1 MAAPGAIA
9 AVQNR
14 VAQIEAR
21 LGIEPPRS
29 DAAAAG
35 DFDSILAQY
44 TGADGTGT
52 APGSAFGAGT
62 TGTGGTAVDQL
73 LARIS
78 GANGVAGVGD
88 TPAAGAGSIGPRVA
102 AMAEEYLDI
111 PYVWGGTDPNTG
123 LDCSGLVQ
131 HVFRRAGI
139 ELPRVSAD
147 QARVGTP
154 VASLA
159 HAQPGDL
166 IAWDRGPRNIGADH
180 IAIYVGD
187 GMMIEAPRTGGKVQ
201 LVPVGRTPDF
211 ITRVAP
217 ATPVAPVG
225 GASAA
230 SSARGLAGVPFAEL
244 FAVTGARHG
253 VDPALLASIAKA
265 ESGFDPRAVSH
276 AGAQGLMQIMP
287 ATARGLGVADPFD
300 PAQAIDG
307 AARLLKGNLERF
319 GSVELALAAYNAGPG
334 AVTKY
339 GGIPPYRE
347 TQAYVPKVLA
357 NLQEFRR

>member
-1 MAAPGAIA
+1 MGAPGAIA
-9 AVQNR
+9 AVQSR

-21 LGIEPPRS
+21 LGIEPPRAG
-29 DAAAAG
+29 DTAGDTAG
-35 DFDSILAQY
+35 DFDSIMAQY
-44 TGADGTGT
+44 G
-52 APGSAFGAGT
+52 GT
-62 TGTGGTAVDQL
+62 TGSSTGSMLGAGGANGGTSIDQL

-78 GANGVAGVGD
+78 GAGGVGPLGA
-88 TPAAGAGSIGPRVA
+88 PAAGAGSIGERVA
-102 AMAEEYLDI
+102 TMAHEYLGI
-111 PYVWGGTDPNTG
+111 PYVWGGTDPNSG

-131 HVFRRAGI
+131 HVYRRVGV

-154 VASLA
+154 VASLDQ
-159 HAQPGDL
+159 AQPGDL
-166 IAWDRGPRNIGADH
+166 IAWDRGPRNVGADH
-180 IAIYVGD
+180 IAIYMGN

-217 ATPVAPVG
+217 ASPTAPTAVLEAPTGVG
-225 GASAA
+225 
-230 SSARGLAGVPFAEL
+230 RVPFAEL
-244 FAVTGARHG
+244 FAVAGARHG
-253 VDPALLASIAKA
+253 VDPALLASVAKA

-276 AGAQGLMQIMP
+276 AGAQGLMQLMP
-287 ATARGLGVADPFD
+287 GTAKGLGVTDSFD

-307 AARLLKGNLERF
+307 AARLLKGHLARF

-334 AVTKY
+334 AVSRF

-357 NLQEFRR
+357 NLQELRR